1 MEDSLS
7 VRNFIILTVKYYI
20 WKTKFQN
27 KALSLNDYQ
36 HYLKNKLEDHKNA
49 CFLVG
54 KEKKFEQWLAIF
66 NCLEQICIDAN
77 GAPLLPPADQQLAPY
92 PPDLGTPTD
101 HPLTQPT
108 DQGQEHRPDQDT
120 TGQDHHQQQDLDQPQ
135 DHSGQV
141 LEPTEQ
147 DMATPTHDLEIE
159 SDPLL

>member
-1 MEDSLS
+1 MY
-7 VRNFIILTVKYYI
+7 RR
-20 WKTKFQN
+20 
-27 KALSLNDYQ
+27 
-36 HYLKNKLEDHKNA
+36 H
-49 CFLVG
+49 
-54 KEKKFEQWLAIF
+54 
-66 NCLEQICIDAN
+66 
-77 GAPLLPPADQQLAPY
+77 GAPLLPTADQQLAPY